1 MQPAAFLDRD
11 GVLNID
17 HGYVCRIEDVE
28 WVPGAAEATRA
39 LHEAGYLVIL
49 VTNQS
54 GIARGMFSE
63 AEYLAFAEAYL
74 GAFPGHLDAIYY
86 CPHHPDAGEA
96 PYRADCECRKP
107 NNGMLEQAIRE
118 WPISRDGSFMIG
130 DKDSD
135 VEAARRTGIPGYLF
149 AGGDLRDF
157 LRTVRSL

>member
-39 LHEAGYLVIL
+39 LHEAGYLVIV

-63 AEYLAFAEAYL
+63 AEYLAFSDAYR
-74 GAFPGHLDAIYY
+74 GAFPGHLDAVYY
-86 CPHHPDAGEA
+86 CPHHPHAGEA
-96 PYRADCECRKP
+96 PYLKDCDCRKP
-107 NNGMLEQAIRE
+107 NSGMLEQAIRE

-149 AGGDLRDF
+149 AGGDLREF